1 MSEENDSSRRPSVGV
16 GKRYDSLVEY
26 PEPVAPA
33 EPEKERLEL
42 TPDEDPL
49 GEKLG
54 RIPSNPGVYLLKDRA
69 GKVLYVGKAKSLR
82 PRVRS
87 YFRTS
92 GEVEGDGR
100 FQVRFLMKRVRDFE
114 TLVTSSEKEALIL
127 ENNLIKQYKP
137 RYNIRL
143 KDDKSYLSIKVTTQH
158 AWPRIFTTRKIVKD
172 GSRYFGPFSSA
183 VAARETLDIVEKH
196 FLLRNCTE
204 HNFKNRSR
212 PCLQYQIKRCLAPC
226 VLPVSQSD
234 YRERVRQAILFI
246 EGKQD
251 ELLAELQQKMAE
263 KSDALEFEA
272 AAKIRDQIQ
281 AVEKTLEKQRM
292 VSHWGS
298 DQDVFGLYREGG
310 FIEVQVLFVRQG
322 KLTASQSY
330 SLEDLEFPDE
340 EVMAAL
346 LTQFYQ
352 GHRFIPDEILLPVE
366 LDDRELREDYLR
378 ENKGKRVSILSP
390 QRGAKSELVEMARE
404 NARQSFSERHD
415 QAKAREKMLQELQS
429 KLRLRNYPQRIEC
442 FDISMLHGAQ
452 AVGSMVT
459 FVNGEPDKSRYRHYR
474 IRSID
479 ASSGGDDFG
488 MMLEVLKRRFTR
500 GNQEEDL
507 PDLVVVDGGKG
518 QLAMALAA
526 MAEVGVKGV
535 EAVGLAKMRVQS
547 APRSAEI
554 ERSEER
560 VFLPGQSNPVIL
572 KRNSNALFLLQRVRD
587 EAHRFAITHHKK
599 LRARQTLFS
608 ALDRIPG
615 VGGAR
620 KRALLRAFGSI
631 KRIEKATLDELLK
644 VPSMNEKTAQEILQS
659 LRSDLE

>member
-1 MSEENDSSRRPSVGV
+1 MRD
-16 GKRYDSLVEY
+16 
-26 PEPVAPA
+26 
-33 EPEKERLEL
+33 
-42 TPDEDPL
+42 
-49 GEKLG
+49 
-54 RIPSNPGVYLLKDRA
+54 DR
-69 GKVLYVGKAKSLR
+69 GKVIYVGKAKDLR
-82 PRVRS
+82 ARVRA
-87 YFRTS
+87 YFHS
-92 GEVEGDGR
+92 PDGR
-100 FQVRFLMKRVRDFE
+100 CQVEFLVRRVADIE
-114 TLVTSSEKEALIL
+114 TLVTSNDKEALIL

-172 GSRYFGPFSSA
+172 GNRYFGPFSSA

-226 VLPVSQSD
+226 VLPVSQPD

-251 ELLAELQQKMAE
+251 ELLSELRQKMAE
-263 KSDALEFEA
+263 KSEAMEFEA

-322 KLTASQSY
+322 KLTGSQSY

-340 EVMAAL
+340 EVMGAL
-346 LTQFYQ
+346 LQQFYQ

-366 LDDRELREDYLR
+366 LDDREVREDYLR

-390 QRGAKSELVEMARE
+390 QRGAKNELVEMARE

-415 QAKAREKMLQELQS
+415 QAKAREKMLKELQS

-442 FDISMLHGAQ
+442 FDISMLHGAH

-488 MMLEVLKRRFTR
+488 MMLEVLKRRFAR
-500 GNQEEDL
+500 GREEEDL

-526 MAEVGVKGV
+526 MADVGVKGV

-599 LRARQTLFS
+599 LRTRQTLFS
-608 ALDRIPG
+608 TLDRIPG

-631 KRIEKATLDELLK
+631 KRIEKATLEELLK

-659 LRSDLE
+659 LRSVSD